1 MRLQATDL
9 IQIKE
14 QSIQERIL
22 YCTMNRYRRRRL
34 RTQLSIL
41 AIVALLWSHVLLA
54 SHPGCSK
61 TAMALAE
68 IAAPAAA
75 GPNCHHSGLSSE
87 STVCAVHCSQGDQSS
102 EVVRVPPV
110 PALAPSLAFSVPSI
124 VMLGAVRTPHA
135 ELPPPVSW
143 HRPTS
148 HPASLL
154 LI

>member
-1 MRLQATDL
+1 MNL
-9 IQIKE
+9 IQVKKLF
-14 QSIQERIL
+14 IQGCNLRL
-22 YCTMNRYRRRRL
+22 TMNRYRRRRL

-41 AIVALLWSHVLLA
+41 AIVALLWSQVLWA
-54 SHPGCSK
+54 SHPGCSMA
-61 TAMALAE
+61 AMALAE
-68 IAAPAAA
+68 IAAPAVAN
-75 GPNCHHSGLSSE
+75 PDCHHSELSSE
-87 STVCAVHCSQGDQSS
+87 STFCATHCSQGDQSS

-110 PALAPSLAFSVPSI
+110 PALAPSLAFSVPLI
-124 VMLGAVRTPHA
+124 VMLEAVRTPHA

>member
-1 MRLQATDL
+1 M
-9 IQIKE
+9 
-14 QSIQERIL
+14 
-22 YCTMNRYRRRRL
+22 YRYRRRRL

-41 AIVALLWSHVLLA
+41 AIIALLWSQVLLA
-54 SHPGCSK
+54 SHPACSMA
-61 TAMALAE
+61 AMAVAE
-68 IAAPAAA
+68 IAAPAVANP
-75 GPNCHHSGLSSE
+75 GCHHAALSSE
-87 STVCAVHCSQGDQSS
+87 STVCAAHCSQGDQSN

-110 PALAPSLAFSVPSI
+110 PALAPSLAFSLLSI
-124 VMLGAVRTPHA
+124 MMLEADRTPHA

>member
-22 YCTMNRYRRRRL
+22 CRTMNRYRRRRL

-41 AIVALLWSHVLLA
+41 AIVALLWSQVLLA
-54 SHPGCSK
+54 SHPGCSMA
-61 TAMALAE
+61 AMALAE
-68 IAAPAAA
+68 IAAPAVAD
-75 GPNCHHSGLSSE
+75 PDCHHSELSSE
-87 STVCAVHCSQGDQSS
+87 STVCAAHCSQGDQSS

-124 VMLGAVRTPHA
+124 VMLEADRTPHA